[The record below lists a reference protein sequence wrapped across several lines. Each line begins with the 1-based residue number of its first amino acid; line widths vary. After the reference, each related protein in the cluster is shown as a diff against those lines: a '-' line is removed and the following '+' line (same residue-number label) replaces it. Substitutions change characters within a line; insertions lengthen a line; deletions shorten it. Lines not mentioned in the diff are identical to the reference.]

1 MNVLRLKCVCMSVCL
16 RFWIMC
22 DNIFDLLQ
30 REKGIKTQPS
40 LALLLLNN
48 QEKRNVYK
56 YFVGF

>member
-1 MNVLRLKCVCMSVCL
+1 
-16 RFWIMC
+16 MC

-30 REKGIKTQPS
+30 REKGIKTQPC